1 MTIRHFQ
8 IFKVLC
14 EELNMTRTAEKLFM
28 TQPSVSQAIA
38 ELETHYQT
46 KLLDRLG
53 KKLYLTESGAELLT
67 RVSDILAQ
75 IQDTENVF
83 QEKNQRRRIRL
94 GATATVGSFVLP
106 TLLRNIHKWDAD
118 LEIEFLVGNTAQV
131 EKALLHA
138 ELDIALIEG
147 RTTSRLLLRQFVLKD
162 PLVLVAHPSLL
173 QGNQTYK
180 PKDLEKFSFLLRE
193 EGSGTA
199 EQALN
204 ALANWGI
211 EPHIAGR
218 ISSIEA
224 LHRLVLAK
232 EGLAFL
238 PRIAV
243 DADLKKGKLAEIH
256 VAKTQIERSFWI
268 VYHASKKMEG
278 DLLIVKECMAA
289 LSNSRP

>member
-53 KKLYLTESGAELLT
+53 KKLYLTESGTELLT

-106 TLLRNIHKWDAD
+106 TLLRNIHKRDAD

-131 EKALLHA
+131 ETALLHA
-138 ELDIALIEG
+138 ELDIALVEG